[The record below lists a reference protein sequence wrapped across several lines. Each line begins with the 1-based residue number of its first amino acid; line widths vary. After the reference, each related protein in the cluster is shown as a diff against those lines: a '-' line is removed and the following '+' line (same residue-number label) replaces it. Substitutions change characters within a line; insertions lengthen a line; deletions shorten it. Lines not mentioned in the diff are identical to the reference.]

1 MDEAQLYFLIFISCL
16 SEDLNSALLILSSP
30 IQGSKMRQ
38 KQIRFVVLLGAF
50 AIIGII
56 SIQIYFLQNA
66 WNIKEKQFVQSVMI
80 GLRNVAE
87 QMSKYNQ
94 STLPHANPIRQLSS
108 NYFVVDINGVIDA
121 NILEFYL
128 KSEFDKLNLQT
139 DFEYAIYNCQTDKME
154 YGNYLNKSGA
164 AKPNV
169 LSANLPKYDQ
179 YTYYFGVNFPLM
191 RNTITGDMSI
201 WFFFMAL
208 LLVAIIFFVYA
219 IFVILQQKRL
229 SEMQKDF
236 INNMTHEFKTPISS
250 INISA
255 DVIMDPEIIHD
266 PARLFTYGSVI
277 KQENYRLNQQ
287 VDKVLQI
294 ARIESQ
300 SFHLNKESV
309 DLNALILQVA
319 ENCKANSNR
328 DLVVNTNLSDSVGF
342 IHADVLHLTN
352 IFHNLLDN
360 ASKYSG
366 ATPVIIIETTRT
378 DQSVII
384 RISDNGPGI
393 SPEYQHRVFQ
403 KFYRIPTGNLHDVKG
418 FGLGLF
424 YVKTI
429 CKAHKWEISLE
440 SVPGK
445 GAAFVIIIPAKS

>member
-1 MDEAQLYFLIFISCL
+1 
-16 SEDLNSALLILSSP
+16 
-30 IQGSKMRQ
+30 MRQ

-56 SIQIYFLQNA
+56 SIQVYFLQNA
-66 WNIKEKQFVQSVMI
+66 WNIKEKQFVQSVLI
-80 GLRNVAE
+80 GLQNVAV

-94 STLPHANPIRQLSS
+94 TALPNANPVRQLSS
-108 NYFVVDINGVIDA
+108 NYFVVDINSTIDA

-128 KSEFDKLNLQT
+128 KAEFDKLNLQT

-154 YGNYLNKSGA
+154 YGDYLSKNGIE
-164 AKPNV
+164 KPNILTV
-169 LSANLPKYDQ
+169 NLPKYSQ
-179 YTYYFGVNFPLM
+179 YTYYFGVNFPLL

-255 DVIMDPEIIHD
+255 DVIMSPGIIHD
-266 PARLFTYGSVI
+266 PSRLFTYGSVI
-277 KQENYRLNQQ
+277 KQENNRLNQQ

-300 SFHLNKESV
+300 SFHLNKEAV
-309 DLNALILQVA
+309 NLNELILKVA
-319 ENCKANSNR
+319 ENCKANSNPLLIVET
-328 DLVVNTNLSDSVGF
+328 DLSDQVG
-342 IHADVLHLTN
+342 IVEADELHLTN
-352 IFHNLLDN
+352 ILHNLLDN

-366 ATPVIIIETTRT
+366 KEPLIRIETSCL
-378 DQSVII
+378 DEKVIL

-393 SPEYQHRVFQ
+393 EAVYQQRVFQ

-418 FGLGLF
+418 FGLGLY

-429 CKAHKWEISLE
+429 CNAHQWKISLL
-440 SVPGK
+440 SNFGN
-445 GAAFVIIIPAKS
+445 GTTFVIEIPSKKKGK

>member
-1 MDEAQLYFLIFISCL
+1 
-16 SEDLNSALLILSSP
+16 
-30 IQGSKMRQ
+30 MRQ

-50 AIIGII
+50 AIVGII

-66 WNIKEKQFVQSVMI
+66 WNIKEKQFVQSVLI
-80 GLRNVAE
+80 GLRNVAD

-94 STLPHANPIRQLSS
+94 TALPHANPVRQLSS
-108 NYFVVDINGVIDA
+108 NYFVVDINSVIDA

-128 KSEFDKLNLQT
+128 KAEFDKLNLRT

-154 YGNYLNKSGA
+154 YGNYLTKMGT
-164 AKPNV
+164 AKPNI
-169 LSANLPKYDQ
+169 LTANLPKYDQ

-191 RNTITGDMSI
+191 RNTITGDMTI
-201 WFFFMAL
+201 WFFFIGL

-219 IFVILQQKRL
+219 IFVILHQKRL

-255 DVIMDPEIIHD
+255 DVIMNPDIIHD

-277 KQENYRLNQQ
+277 KQENNRLNLQ

-294 ARIESQ
+294 ARIESR
-300 SFHLNKESV
+300 SFHLNKVTV
-309 DLNALILQVA
+309 DLNALILKVA

-328 DLVVNTNLSDSVGF
+328 QLVVNTDLSDSVGS
-342 IHADVLHLTN
+342 IEADALHLTN
-352 IFHNLLDN
+352 ILHNLLDN
-360 ASKYSG
+360 ASKY
-366 ATPVIIIETTRT
+366 ADKEPVITIETERK
-378 DQSVII
+378 DKSAVI

-393 SPEYQHRVFQ
+393 HPEHQHRVFQ
-403 KFYRIPTGNLHDVKG
+403 KFFRIPTGNLHNVKG
-418 FGLGLF
+418 FGLGLY

-429 CKAHKWEISLE
+429 CIAHQWKIELISE
-440 SVPGK
+440 PGK
-445 GAAFVIIIPAKS
+445 GATFVIEIPDKKKR

>member
-1 MDEAQLYFLIFISCL
+1 LVIFLTLSGVKSEPPVQVFLIL
-16 SEDLNSALLILSSP
+16 QLILS
-30 IQGSKMRQ
+30 KFTMRQ
-38 KQIRFVVLLGAF
+38 KHIRFVVLLGAF

-56 SIQIYFLQNA
+56 SIQVYFLQNA
-66 WNIKEKQFVQSVMI
+66 RNIKEKQFVQSVLI

-87 QMSKYNQ
+87 KMSKYNQ
-94 STLPHANPIRQLSS
+94 TALPHINPIRQLSS
-108 NYFVVDINGVIDA
+108 NYFVVDINSVIDA

-128 KSEFDKLNLQT
+128 KAEFDKLNLQT

-154 YGNYLNKSGA
+154 YGNYLAKSGN

-169 LSANLPKYDQ
+169 LTANLPKYDQ
-179 YTYYFGVNFPLM
+179 YTYYFGVNFPLL
-191 RNTITGDMSI
+191 RNTITGDMAI
-201 WFFFMAL
+201 WFFFMGL
-208 LLVAIIFFVYA
+208 LIVAIIFFVYA

-255 DVIMDPEIIHD
+255 DVIMDPNIIND

-277 KQENYRLNQQ
+277 KQENNRLNQQ

-300 SFHLNKESV
+300 SFHLKKEQV
-309 DLNALILQVA
+309 DLNSLILKVA

-328 DLVVNTNLSDSVGF
+328 QLVLNTELSDNVGS
-342 IHADVLHLTN
+342 IEGDVLHLTN

-366 ATPVIIIETTRT
+366 KEPVITIET
-378 DQSVII
+378 SHAVKSII
-384 RISDNGPGI
+384 IKISDNGPGI
-393 SPEYQHRVFQ
+393 NPEYQHRIFQ
-403 KFYRIPTGNLHDVKG
+403 KFYRIPTGDLHDVKG
-418 FGLGLF
+418 FGLGLY

-429 CKAHKWEISLE
+429 CDAHKWDIGIISK
-440 SVPGK
+440 SGK
-445 GAAFVIIIPAKS
+445 GTTFVIEIPDKKKGK

>member
-1 MDEAQLYFLIFISCL
+1 LIFGSLL
-16 SEDLNSALLILSSP
+16 SI
-30 IQGSKMRQ
+30 IIMRQ

-56 SIQIYFLQNA
+56 SIQVYFLQNV

-87 QMSKYNQ
+87 QMGKYNQ
-94 STLPHANPIRQLSS
+94 TSLPYVNPIRQLSS
-108 NYFVVDINGVIDA
+108 NYFVVDINSVIDA

-128 KSEFDKLNLQT
+128 KAEFDKLNLQT

-154 YGNYLNKSGA
+154 YGNYLTKSGN

-169 LSANLPKYDQ
+169 LTANLPKYDQ
-179 YTYYFGVNFPLM
+179 YTYYFGVNFPLL
-191 RNTITGDMSI
+191 RNTITGDMTI

-219 IFVILQQKRL
+219 IFVILHQKRL

-255 DVIMDPEIIHD
+255 DVIMNPDIIHD

-277 KQENYRLNQQ
+277 KQENNRLNQQ

-294 ARIESQ
+294 ARIESH
-300 SFHLNKESV
+300 SFHLNKEQI
-309 DLNALILQVA
+309 DLNTLILKVA

-328 DLVVNTNLSDSVGF
+328 NMVVNTNLYDSLDL
-342 IHADVLHLTN
+342 IEADSLHLTN

-360 ASKYSG
+360 ASKYSDKE
-366 ATPVIIIETTRT
+366 PIIAIETKCT
-378 DQSVII
+378 DKSVII
-384 RISDNGPGI
+384 TISDNGPGI
-393 SPEYQHRVFQ
+393 SPEYQRRIFQ

-418 FGLGLF
+418 FGLGLY

-429 CKAHKWEISLE
+429 CDAHQWEIRLISDRGMGATFEIEIPLKK
-440 SVPGK
+440 K
-445 GAAFVIIIPAKS
+445 GR

>member
-1 MDEAQLYFLIFISCL
+1 
-16 SEDLNSALLILSSP
+16 
-30 IQGSKMRQ
+30 MRH

-56 SIQIYFLQNA
+56 AIQVYFIQNA
-66 WNIKEKQFVQSVMI
+66 WNIKEKQFVQTVMI
-80 GLRNVAE
+80 GLKNVAE

-94 STLPHANPIRQLSS
+94 TALPHANPIRQLTS
-108 NYFVVDINGVIDA
+108 NYFVVDLNGVIDA
-121 NILEFYL
+121 NSLEFYL

-154 YGNYLNKSGA
+154 YGNYLTQHGKNSKQ
-164 AKPNV
+164 NI

-191 RNTITGDMSI
+191 RNTIIGDMGI
-201 WFFFMAL
+201 WFVFMAL
-208 LLVAIIFFVYA
+208 LLVSILFFVYA

-255 DVIMDPEIIHD
+255 DVVMDPNIVND
-266 PARLFTYGSVI
+266 PSRLFTYGSVI
-277 KQENYRLNQQ
+277 KQENNRLNQQ

-294 ARIESQ
+294 ARIENH
-300 SFHLNKESV
+300 SFHLNKEPVHVNGLIINVV
-309 DLNALILQVA
+309 D
-319 ENCKANSNR
+319 NCIANSNR
-328 DLVVNTNLSDSVGF
+328 KLVINIDLSDSVGF
-342 IHADVLHLTN
+342 IDADLLHLTN

-366 ATPVIIIETTRT
+366 REPVISIATLRNS
-378 DQSVII
+378 QNVVI

-393 SPEYQHRVFQ
+393 RPEFQKKIFQ
-403 KFYRIPTGNLHDVKG
+403 KFYRIPTGYLHDVKG
-418 FGLGLF
+418 FGLGLY

-429 CKAHKWEISLE
+429 CKAHHWNIRLE
-440 SVPGK
+440 SSEGK
-445 GAAFVIIIPAKS
+445 GATFVIEIPG

>member
-1 MDEAQLYFLIFISCL
+1 
-16 SEDLNSALLILSSP
+16 
-30 IQGSKMRQ
+30 MRQ

-56 SIQIYFLQNA
+56 SIQVYFLQNA
-66 WNIKEKQFVQSVMI
+66 WNIKEKQFVQSVLI

-87 QMSKYNQ
+87 KMSKYNE
-94 STLPHANPIRQLSS
+94 TALPHANPIRQLSS
-108 NYFVVDINGVIDA
+108 NYFVVDINSVIDA

-128 KSEFDKLNLQT
+128 KAEFDKLNLQT
-139 DFEYAIYNCQTDKME
+139 DFEYAIYNCQTEKME
-154 YGNYLNKSGA
+154 YGNYIAKSGNT
-164 AKPNV
+164 KPNV
-169 LSANLPKYDQ
+169 LTVNLPKYDQ
-179 YTYYFGVNFPLM
+179 YIYYFGVNFPLL
-191 RNTITGDMSI
+191 RNTITGDMVI
-201 WFFFMAL
+201 WFFFMGL

-255 DVIMDPEIIHD
+255 DVIMDPNIIND
-266 PARLFTYGSVI
+266 PGRLYTYGSVI
-277 KQENYRLNQQ
+277 KQENNRLNLQ

-300 SFHLNKESV
+300 SFHLKKEQV
-309 DLNALILQVA
+309 GLNSLILKVA

-328 DLVVNTNLSDSVGF
+328 QLVLNTKLADSVEE
-342 IHADVLHLTN
+342 IEADALHLTN
-352 IFHNLLDN
+352 ILHNLLDN

-366 ATPVIIIETTRT
+366 KEPVITIETENTGK
-378 DQSVII
+378 SVLI

-393 SPEYQHRVFQ
+393 NPEYQRRIFQ

-418 FGLGLF
+418 FGLGLY

-429 CKAHKWEISLE
+429 CDAHHWTISLTSE
-440 SVPGK
+440 PGK
-445 GAAFVIIIPAKS
+445 GTTFVIEIPEKKKRK

>member
-1 MDEAQLYFLIFISCL
+1 MVIFLTLSGVKSEPPVQVFLIL
-16 SEDLNSALLILSSP
+16 QLILS
-30 IQGSKMRQ
+30 KFTMRQ

-56 SIQIYFLQNA
+56 SIQVYFLQNA
-66 WNIKEKQFVQSVMI
+66 WNIKEKQFVQSVLI

-94 STLPHANPIRQLSS
+94 AALPHTNPVRQLSS
-108 NYFVVDINGVIDA
+108 NYYVVDINSVIDA

-128 KSEFDKLNLQT
+128 KAEFDKLNLQT

-154 YGNYLNKSGA
+154 YGNYLAKSGI

-169 LSANLPKYDQ
+169 LTANLPKYDQ
-179 YTYYFGVNFPLM
+179 YTYYFGVNFPLL
-191 RNTITGDMSI
+191 RNTIIGDMAI
-201 WFFFMAL
+201 WFFFIGL

-255 DVIMDPEIIHD
+255 DVIMDPDIINH

-277 KQENYRLNQQ
+277 KQENNRLNQQ

-300 SFHLNKESV
+300 SFHLKKEAI
-309 DLNALILQVA
+309 DLNSLILKVA

-328 DLVVNTNLSDSVGF
+328 QLVLNTNLSDAVKS
-342 IHADVLHLTN
+342 IEADTLHLTN
-352 IFHNLLDN
+352 ILHNLLDN

-366 ATPVIIIETTRT
+366 KEPVINIETEQTEK
-378 DQSVII
+378 SIII

-393 SPEYQHRVFQ
+393 HPDFQHRIFQ

-418 FGLGLF
+418 FGLGLY

-429 CKAHKWEISLE
+429 CDAHKWEIGLISD
-440 SVPGK
+440 PGK
-445 GAAFVIIIPAKS
+445 GTTFVIEIPDKKKRK

>member
-1 MDEAQLYFLIFISCL
+1 
-16 SEDLNSALLILSSP
+16 
-30 IQGSKMRQ
+30 MRQ
-38 KQIRFVVLLGAF
+38 KHIRFVVLLGAF

-56 SIQIYFLQNA
+56 SIQAYFLQNA

-94 STLPHANPIRQLSS
+94 TTLPHTYPIRRLSS
-108 NYFVVDINGVIDA
+108 NYFVVDINSVIDA

-128 KSEFDKLNLQT
+128 KTEFDKLNLQT

-154 YGNYLNKSGA
+154 YGNYLTKNGS

-169 LSANLPKYDQ
+169 MTVNLPKYDQ

-191 RNTITGDMSI
+191 RNTITGDMTI
-201 WFFFMAL
+201 WFFFLAL
-208 LLVAIIFFVYA
+208 LLVAIIFFVYS
-219 IFVILQQKRL
+219 IFVILRQKRL

-255 DVIMDPEIIHD
+255 DVIMNPGIIND

-277 KQENYRLNQQ
+277 KQENNRLNQQ

-300 SFHLNKESV
+300 SFHLNKVSL
-309 DLNALILQVA
+309 DLNALILKVA
-319 ENCKANSNR
+319 ENCKANANR
-328 DLVVNTNLSDSVGF
+328 NLIVNTFLSESVGR
-342 IHADVLHLTN
+342 IEADTLHLTN
-352 IFHNLLDN
+352 ILHNLLDN
-360 ASKYSG
+360 ASKYSDKD
-366 ATPVIIIETTRT
+366 PVITIETTLSYK
-378 DQSVII
+378 SVVIT
-384 RISDNGPGI
+384 ISDNGPGI
-393 SPEYQHRVFQ
+393 STEYQHRVFQ
-403 KFYRIPTGNLHDVKG
+403 KFYRIPTGNIHDVKG
-418 FGLGLF
+418 FGLGLY

-429 CKAHKWEISLE
+429 CMAHQWRIKLLSE
-440 SVPGK
+440 PGK
-445 GAAFVIIIPAKS
+445 GATFMIEIPLKKKGR

>member
-1 MDEAQLYFLIFISCL
+1 
-16 SEDLNSALLILSSP
+16 
-30 IQGSKMRQ
+30 MRQ
-38 KQIRFVVLLGAF
+38 KQIRFVVLLGAC

-56 SIQIYFLQNA
+56 SIQVYFLQNA
-66 WNIKEKQFVQSVMI
+66 WNIKEKQFVQSVLI

-87 QMSKYNQ
+87 RMSNYNQ
-94 STLPHANPIRQLSS
+94 TALPHANPVRQISS
-108 NYFVVDINGVIDA
+108 NYFVVDINSVIDA

-128 KSEFDKLNLQT
+128 KAEFDKLNLQT

-154 YGNYLNKSGA
+154 YGNYLTKNGP
-164 AKPNV
+164 AKPNI
-169 LSANLPKYDQ
+169 LTANLPKYNQ
-179 YTYYFGVNFPLM
+179 YTYYFGVNFPLL
-191 RNTITGDMSI
+191 RNTITGDMAI
-201 WFFFMAL
+201 WFFFMGL

-255 DVIMDPEIIHD
+255 DVIMDPLIIND

-277 KQENYRLNQQ
+277 KQENNRLNQQ

-300 SFHLNKESV
+300 SFHLKKEPI
-309 DLNALILQVA
+309 DLNSLILKVA
-319 ENCKANSNR
+319 QNCKANSNR
-328 DLVVNTNLSDSVGF
+328 QLVVNTTLSDSVKS
-342 IHADVLHLTN
+342 IEADTLHLTN
-352 IFHNLLDN
+352 ILHNLLDN

-366 ATPVIIIETTRT
+366 PQPFITIETAHNEK
-378 DQSVII
+378 SIII

-393 SPEYQHRVFQ
+393 DPQYQHRVFQ
-403 KFYRIPTGNLHDVKG
+403 KFYRIPTGDLHDVKG
-418 FGLGLF
+418 FGLGLY

-429 CKAHKWEISLE
+429 CDAHHWTICLISEQGRGATFEIE
-440 SVPGK
+440 
-445 GAAFVIIIPAKS
+445 IPDKKKRI

>member
-1 MDEAQLYFLIFISCL
+1 
-16 SEDLNSALLILSSP
+16 
-30 IQGSKMRQ
+30 MRQ
-38 KQIRFVVLLGAF
+38 KQIRFVVLLGAI
-50 AIIGII
+50 AIIGIL
-56 SIQIYFLQNA
+56 SIQVYFLQNA

-94 STLPHANPIRQLSS
+94 TALPHANPIRQLSS

-154 YGNYLNKSGA
+154 YGNYLNKSGT

-191 RNTITGDMSI
+191 RNTITGDMTL

-255 DVIMDPEIIHD
+255 DVIMDPAIIHD
-266 PARLFTYGSVI
+266 PARLFMYGSVI
-277 KQENYRLNQQ
+277 KQENNRLNQQ

-300 SFHLNKESV
+300 SFHLKKEPV
-309 DLNALILQVA
+309 DLNALVLQVV

-328 DLVVNTNLSDSVGF
+328 ELVINTTLSDKVGV
-342 IHADVLHLTN
+342 IEADVLHLTN

-366 ATPVIIIETTRT
+366 ATPVITIGTTRN
-378 DQSVII
+378 DHSILI

-393 SPEYQHRVFQ
+393 SPEFQHRVFQ

-440 SVPGK
+440 SLPGK
-445 GAAFVIIIPAKS
+445 GATFVIEIPAKR

>member
-1 MDEAQLYFLIFISCL
+1 
-16 SEDLNSALLILSSP
+16 
-30 IQGSKMRQ
+30 MRQ
-38 KQIRFVVLLGAF
+38 KHIRFVVLLGAF

-56 SIQIYFLQNA
+56 SIQVYFLQNA

-87 QMSKYNQ
+87 QMSKLNQ
-94 STLPHANPIRQLSS
+94 TALPYINPIRRISS
-108 NYFVVDINGVIDA
+108 NYFVVDINSVIDA

-128 KSEFDKLNLQT
+128 KTEFDKLNLQT

-154 YGNYLNKSGA
+154 YGNYLTKSGS

-169 LSANLPKYDQ
+169 LTANLPKYDQ

-191 RNTITGDMSI
+191 RNTITGDMTI

-208 LLVAIIFFVYA
+208 LLVAIIFFVYT
-219 IFVILQQKRL
+219 IFVILHQKRL

-255 DVIMDPEIIHD
+255 DVIMNPDIIND
-266 PARLFTYGSVI
+266 SARLFTYGSVI
-277 KQENYRLNQQ
+277 KQENNRLNQQ

-300 SFHLNKESV
+300 SFHLNKELL
-309 DLNALILQVA
+309 DLNALVLKVA
-319 ENCKANSNR
+319 ENCQANSNR
-328 DLVVNTNLSDSVGF
+328 NLIVNTNLSESVGW
-342 IHADVLHLTN
+342 IEADALHLTN

-366 ATPVIIIETTRT
+366 KEPVITIETTLK
-378 DQSVII
+378 DKSVVI

-393 SPEYQHRVFQ
+393 NPEYQHRVFQ

-418 FGLGLF
+418 FGLGLY

-429 CKAHKWEISLE
+429 CSAHQWEIGLLSDL
-440 SVPGK
+440 GK
-445 GAAFVIIIPAKS
+445 GATFVIEIPLKKKGRWTR

>member
-1 MDEAQLYFLIFISCL
+1 
-16 SEDLNSALLILSSP
+16 
-30 IQGSKMRQ
+30 MRQ
-38 KQIRFVVLLGAF
+38 KHIRFVVLLGAF

-56 SIQIYFLQNA
+56 SIQVYFLQNA
-66 WNIKEKQFVQSVMI
+66 WNIKEKQFVQSVLI

-87 QMSKYNQ
+87 KMSKYNQ
-94 STLPHANPIRQLSS
+94 TVLPQANPVRQLSS
-108 NYFVVDINGVIDA
+108 NYYVVDINSVIDA

-128 KSEFDKLNLQT
+128 KAEFDKLNLQT

-154 YGNYLNKSGA
+154 YGNYLTKSGI

-169 LSANLPKYDQ
+169 LTANLPKYNQ
-179 YTYYFGVNFPLM
+179 YTYYFGVNFPLL
-191 RNTITGDMSI
+191 RNTITGDMVI
-201 WFFFMAL
+201 WFFFMGL
-208 LLVAIIFFVYA
+208 LFVAIIFFVYA

-255 DVIMDPEIIHD
+255 DVIMDPNIIND

-277 KQENYRLNQQ
+277 KQENNRLNQQ

-300 SFHLNKESV
+300 SFHLNMEQI
-309 DLNALILQVA
+309 DLNSLILKVA
-319 ENCKANSNR
+319 ESCKANSNR
-328 DLVVNTNLSDSVGF
+328 QLVLDTKLADSVGS
-342 IHADVLHLTN
+342 IEADALHLSN

-366 ATPVIIIETTRT
+366 KEPVITIETART
-378 DQSVII
+378 DKSIVI

-393 SPEYQHRVFQ
+393 DPEYQRRVFQ

-418 FGLGLF
+418 FGLGLY

-429 CKAHKWEISLE
+429 CDAHHWTINLISE
-440 SVPGK
+440 PDK
-445 GAAFVIIIPAKS
+445 GATFVIEIPDKKNRK

>member
-1 MDEAQLYFLIFISCL
+1 
-16 SEDLNSALLILSSP
+16 
-30 IQGSKMRQ
+30 MRQ

-56 SIQIYFLQNA
+56 SIQVYFLQNA

-94 STLPHANPIRQLSS
+94 TTLPRTNPIRQLSS

-128 KSEFDKLNLQT
+128 KTEFDKLNLQT

-154 YGNYLNKSGA
+154 YGNYLTQSG
-164 AKPNV
+164 KTRQNI

-179 YTYYFGVNFPLM
+179 YTYYFGVNFPLL
-191 RNTITGDMSI
+191 RNTITGDMTI
-201 WFFFMAL
+201 WFFFMGL

-255 DVIMDPEIIHD
+255 DVIMDPGIIND
-266 PARLFTYGSVI
+266 PERLFTYGSVI
-277 KQENYRLNQQ
+277 KQENNRLNQQ

-300 SFHLNKESV
+300 SFHLNKTPV
-309 DLNALILQVA
+309 DLNALILQVV
-319 ENCKANSNR
+319 ENCKANSKR
-328 DLVVNTNLSDSVGF
+328 DLVVNTSLADSVG
-342 IHADVLHLTN
+342 IIEADVLHLTN

-366 ATPVIIIETTRT
+366 NEPVITIETSR
-378 DQSVII
+378 DDKFVSI

-393 SPEYQHRVFQ
+393 SAEFQHRVFQ
-403 KFYRIPTGNLHDVKG
+403 KFYRVPTGNLHDVKG
-418 FGLGLF
+418 FGLGLY

-429 CKAHKWEISLE
+429 CDAHQWAIGLMSEA
-440 SVPGK
+440 GD
-445 GAAFVIIIPAKS
+445 GAAFVIKIPAKS

>member
-1 MDEAQLYFLIFISCL
+1 
-16 SEDLNSALLILSSP
+16 
-30 IQGSKMRQ
+30 MRQ

-56 SIQIYFLQNA
+56 TIQVYFLQNA
-66 WNIKEKQFVQSVMI
+66 WNIKEKQFVQSVII

-87 QMSKYNQ
+87 QMSKFNQ
-94 STLPHANPIRQLSS
+94 TALPHTNPIRKLSS
-108 NYFVVDINGVIDA
+108 NYFVVDINSVIDA

-128 KSEFDKLNLQT
+128 KAEFDKLNLQT

-154 YGNYLNKSGA
+154 YGNYLTKNGS
-164 AKPNV
+164 AKPNALTV
-169 LSANLPKYDQ
+169 NLPKYDQ
-179 YTYYFGVNFPLM
+179 YTYYFGVNFPLL
-191 RNTITGDMSI
+191 RNTITGDMTI

-219 IFVILQQKRL
+219 IFVILHQKRL

-255 DVIMDPEIIHD
+255 DVIMNPDIIND

-277 KQENYRLNQQ
+277 KQENNRLNQQ

-309 DLNALILQVA
+309 NLNALILRVT

-328 DLVVNTNLSDSVGF
+328 LLIVNTNLSESVDS
-342 IHADVLHLTN
+342 IEADTLHLSN
-352 IFHNLLDN
+352 IIHNLLDN

-366 ATPVIIIETTRT
+366 KEPVITISTSRTHKAIE
-378 DQSVII
+378 I

-393 SPEYQHRVFQ
+393 SPEYHQRIFQ

-418 FGLGLF
+418 FGLGLY
-424 YVKTI
+424 YVKSI
-429 CKAHKWEISLE
+429 CKAHQWSIRLSSE
-440 SVPGK
+440 PNN
-445 GAAFVIIIPAKS
+445 GATFVIEIPIKNKGND

>member
-1 MDEAQLYFLIFISCL
+1 
-16 SEDLNSALLILSSP
+16 
-30 IQGSKMRQ
+30 MRQ

-56 SIQIYFLQNA
+56 SIQVYFLQNA

-94 STLPHANPIRQLSS
+94 TALPHTNPVRQLSS
-108 NYFVVDINGVIDA
+108 NYFVVDINSVIDA

-128 KSEFDKLNLQT
+128 KGEFDKLNLQT

-154 YGNYLNKSGA
+154 YGNYLTKNGT
-164 AKPNV
+164 AKPNILTV
-169 LSANLPKYDQ
+169 NLPKYDQ
-179 YTYYFGVNFPLM
+179 YTYYFGVNFPLL
-191 RNTITGDMSI
+191 RNTITGDMTI
-201 WFFFMAL
+201 WFFFIGL
-208 LLVAIIFFVYA
+208 LLVSIIFFVYA

-255 DVIMDPEIIHD
+255 DVIMNPDIIHD
-266 PARLFTYGSVI
+266 PARLFTYASVI
-277 KQENYRLNQQ
+277 KQENSRLNQQ

-294 ARIESQ
+294 ARIESER
-300 SFHLNKESV
+300 FHLNKEEV
-309 DLNALILQVA
+309 DLNALVLKVA

-328 DLVVNTNLSDSVGF
+328 QMVVNTNLSPSVDH
-342 IHADVLHLTN
+342 IMADVLHLTN
-352 IFHNLLDN
+352 ILHNLMDN

-366 ATPVIIIETTRT
+366 KEPVINIETMQT
-378 DQSVII
+378 DKSVLI

-393 SPEYQHRVFQ
+393 SAEFQHRIFQ
-403 KFYRIPTGNLHDVKG
+403 KFYRIPTGNLHNVKG
-418 FGLGLF
+418 FGLGLY

-429 CKAHKWEISLE
+429 CDAHQWEIGLMSE
-440 SVPGK
+440 PDN
-445 GAAFVIIIPAKS
+445 GATFVIEMPVKEKEK

>member
-1 MDEAQLYFLIFISCL
+1 
-16 SEDLNSALLILSSP
+16 
-30 IQGSKMRQ
+30 MRH

-56 SIQIYFLQNA
+56 SIQVYFLQNV
-66 WNIKEKQFVQSVMI
+66 WNIKEKQFVQSVLI
-80 GLRNVAE
+80 GLRDVAE
-87 QMSKYNQ
+87 QMGKYNQ
-94 STLPHANPIRQLSS
+94 TALPNLNPVRQLSS
-108 NYFVVDINGVIDA
+108 NYFVVDINSVIDA

-128 KSEFDKLNLQT
+128 KAEFDKLNLQT

-154 YGNYLNKSGA
+154 YGNYLTKSGTA
-164 AKPNV
+164 NPNV
-169 LSANLPKYDQ
+169 LTANLPKYDQ
-179 YTYYFGVNFPLM
+179 YTYYFGVNFPLL
-191 RNTITGDMSI
+191 RNNITGDMSI
-201 WFFFMAL
+201 WFIFMGL

-219 IFVILQQKRL
+219 IFVILHQKRL

-255 DVIMDPEIIHD
+255 DVIMNPDIIND

-277 KQENYRLNQQ
+277 KQENSRLNQQ

-300 SFHLNKESV
+300 SFHLKKEQI
-309 DLNALILQVA
+309 DLNALVLKVA

-328 DLVVNTNLSDSVGF
+328 DLVVNTDLSDSLDM
-342 IHADVLHLTN
+342 IEADALHLTN

-366 ATPVIIIETTRT
+366 KEPVITIETAQT
-378 DQSVII
+378 DKSVVI
-384 RISDNGPGI
+384 RISDNGQGI
-393 SPEYQHRVFQ
+393 SPEFQHRVFQ

-418 FGLGLF
+418 FGLGLY

-429 CKAHKWEISLE
+429 CDAHQWKIKLISE
-440 SVPGK
+440 PEK
-445 GAAFVIIIPAKS
+445 GVTFVIEIPLKKKG

>member
-1 MDEAQLYFLIFISCL
+1 
-16 SEDLNSALLILSSP
+16 
-30 IQGSKMRQ
+30 MRH

-56 SIQIYFLQNA
+56 AIQIYFLQNA
-66 WNIKEKQFVQSVMI
+66 WNIKEKQFVQTVMI

-94 STLPHANPIRQLSS
+94 TALPHTNPIRQLSS

-121 NILEFYL
+121 NSLEFYL

-154 YGNYLNKSGA
+154 YGNYLTKQGSS
-164 AKPNV
+164 KQNV

-191 RNTITGDMSI
+191 RNTIIGDMTV
-201 WFFFMAL
+201 WFVFVAL
-208 LLVAIIFFVYA
+208 LLVSILFFVYA

-255 DVIMDPEIIHD
+255 DVIMNPKIVNDPN
-266 PARLFTYGSVI
+266 RLFTYASVI
-277 KQENYRLNQQ
+277 KQENNRLNQQ

-294 ARIESQ
+294 ARIENHG
-300 SFHLNKESV
+300 FHLNKEQIKVNDLIIRVV
-309 DLNALILQVA
+309 D
-319 ENCKANSNR
+319 NCVANSNHK
-328 DLVVNTNLSDSVGF
+328 LIINTNLSDTVSF
-342 IHADVLHLTN
+342 ILADVLHLTN
-352 IFHNLLDN
+352 ILFNLLDN

-366 ATPVIIIETTRT
+366 DEPVI
-378 DQSVII
+378 S
-384 RISDNGPGI
+384 ISTHRNRHCVLIKVKDNGPGI
-393 SPEYQHRVFQ
+393 REEFQ
-403 KFYRIPTGNLHDVKG
+403 KRIFHKFYRIPTGNLHDVKG
-418 FGLGLF
+418 FGLGLY

-429 CKAHKWEISLE
+429 CKAHQWNIHLVSSLGNG
-440 SVPGK
+440 ST
-445 GAAFVIIIPAKS
+445 FVIEIPV

>member
-1 MDEAQLYFLIFISCL
+1 
-16 SEDLNSALLILSSP
+16 
-30 IQGSKMRQ
+30 MRQ
-38 KQIRFVVLLGAF
+38 KHIRFVVLLGAF

-56 SIQIYFLQNA
+56 SIQAYFLQNA

-94 STLPHANPIRQLSS
+94 TTLPHTYPIRRLSS
-108 NYFVVDINGVIDA
+108 NYFVVDINSVIDA

-128 KSEFDKLNLQT
+128 KTEFDKLNLQT

-154 YGNYLNKSGA
+154 YGNYLTKNGS

-169 LSANLPKYDQ
+169 MTVNLPKYDQ

-191 RNTITGDMSI
+191 RNTITGDMTI
-201 WFFFMAL
+201 WFFFLAL
-208 LLVAIIFFVYA
+208 LLVAIIFFVYS
-219 IFVILQQKRL
+219 IFVILRQKRL

-255 DVIMDPEIIHD
+255 DVIMNPGIIND

-277 KQENYRLNQQ
+277 KQENNRLNQQ

-300 SFHLNKESV
+300 SFHLNKVSL
-309 DLNALILQVA
+309 DLNALILKVA
-319 ENCKANSNR
+319 ENCKANANR
-328 DLVVNTNLSDSVGF
+328 NLIVNTFLSESVGR
-342 IHADVLHLTN
+342 IEADTLHLTN
-352 IFHNLLDN
+352 ILHNLLDN
-360 ASKYSG
+360 ASKYSDKD
-366 ATPVIIIETTRT
+366 PVITIETTLT
-378 DQSVII
+378 YKSVVIT
-384 RISDNGPGI
+384 ISDNGPGI
-393 SPEYQHRVFQ
+393 STEYQHRVFQ
-403 KFYRIPTGNLHDVKG
+403 KFYRIPTGNIHDVKG
-418 FGLGLF
+418 FGLGLY

-429 CKAHKWEISLE
+429 CMAHQWRIKLLSE
-440 SVPGK
+440 PGK
-445 GAAFVIIIPAKS
+445 GATFMIEIPLKKKGR

>member
-1 MDEAQLYFLIFISCL
+1 
-16 SEDLNSALLILSSP
+16 
-30 IQGSKMRQ
+30 MRH

-56 SIQIYFLQNA
+56 AIQVYFIQNA
-66 WNIKEKQFVQSVMI
+66 WNIKEKQFVQTVMI

-94 STLPHANPIRQLSS
+94 TVLPHTNPIRQLSS
-108 NYFVVDINGVIDA
+108 NYFVVDLNGVIDA
-121 NILEFYL
+121 NSLEFYL

-154 YGNYLNKSGA
+154 YGNYLTQHGNK
-164 AKPNV
+164 KQYV

-191 RNTITGDMSI
+191 RNTIIGDMGI
-201 WFFFMAL
+201 WFVFMAL
-208 LLVAIIFFVYA
+208 LLVSILFFVYA

-255 DVIMDPEIIHD
+255 DVVMDPNIVND
-266 PARLFTYGSVI
+266 PSRLFTYGSVI
-277 KQENYRLNQQ
+277 KQENNRLNQQ

-294 ARIESQ
+294 ARIENHG
-300 SFHLNKESV
+300 FHLKKENVNINELIINIV
-309 DLNALILQVA
+309 D
-319 ENCKANSNR
+319 NCKANSNR
-328 DLVVNTNLSDSVGF
+328 KLIINTDLSDSVGF
-342 IHADVLHLTN
+342 IEADVLHLTN

-366 ATPVIIIETTRT
+366 DTPVISIATIRNN
-378 DQSVII
+378 QNVVI

-393 SPEYQHRVFQ
+393 KAEYQKKIFQ

-418 FGLGLF
+418 FGLGLY

-429 CKAHKWEISLE
+429 CKAHQWNIRLE
-440 SVPGK
+440 SSEGQ
-445 GAAFVIIIPAKS
+445 GATFVIVIPV

>member
-1 MDEAQLYFLIFISCL
+1 
-16 SEDLNSALLILSSP
+16 
-30 IQGSKMRQ
+30 MRQ

-56 SIQIYFLQNA
+56 SIQVYFLQNI

-87 QMSKYNQ
+87 QMSKFNQ
-94 STLPHANPIRQLSS
+94 TALPLASTVRQLSS
-108 NYFVVDINGVIDA
+108 NYFVVDINSEIDA

-128 KSEFDKLNLQT
+128 KAEFDKLNLQT

-154 YGNYLNKSGA
+154 YGNYLTKNGT

-169 LSANLPKYDQ
+169 LTANLPKYDQ
-179 YTYYFGVNFPLM
+179 YTYYFGVNFPLLK
-191 RNTITGDMSI
+191 NTITGDLAI

-219 IFVILQQKRL
+219 IFVILHQKRL

-255 DVIMDPEIIHD
+255 DVIMNPDIIHD
-266 PARLFTYGSVI
+266 PSRLFTYASVI
-277 KQENYRLNQQ
+277 KQENNRLNQQ

-294 ARIESQ
+294 ARIESR
-300 SFHLNKESV
+300 SFHLNKQLI
-309 DLNALILQVA
+309 DLNALILTVV

-328 DLVVNTNLSDSVGF
+328 QLVVNTNLSDLVGS
-342 IHADVLHLTN
+342 IEADELHLTN
-352 IFHNLLDN
+352 ILHNLLDN
-360 ASKYSG
+360 ASKYSDKE
-366 ATPVIIIETTRT
+366 PVITIETSLT
-378 DQSVII
+378 DHSIVI

-418 FGLGLF
+418 FGLGLY

-429 CKAHKWEISLE
+429 CDAHQWKITLKSEPGNGASFEIE
-440 SVPGK
+440 
-445 GAAFVIIIPAKS
+445 IPNKKKNNE

>member
-1 MDEAQLYFLIFISCL
+1 
-16 SEDLNSALLILSSP
+16 
-30 IQGSKMRQ
+30 MRQ

-56 SIQIYFLQNA
+56 TIQVYFLQNA
-66 WNIKEKQFVQSVMI
+66 WNIKEKQFVQSVII

-87 QMSKYNQ
+87 QMSKFNQ
-94 STLPHANPIRQLSS
+94 TALPNANPIRKLSS
-108 NYFVVDINGVIDA
+108 NYFVVDINSVIDA

-128 KSEFDKLNLQT
+128 KAEFDKLNLQT

-154 YGNYLNKSGA
+154 YGNYLTKNGS
-164 AKPNV
+164 AKPNALTV
-169 LSANLPKYDQ
+169 NLPKYDQ
-179 YTYYFGVNFPLM
+179 YTYYFGVNFPLL
-191 RNTITGDMSI
+191 RNTITGDMTI

-219 IFVILQQKRL
+219 IFVILHQKRL

-255 DVIMDPEIIHD
+255 DVIMNPDIIND

-277 KQENYRLNQQ
+277 KQENNRLNQQ

-309 DLNALILQVA
+309 DLNALILRVT

-328 DLVVNTNLSDSVGF
+328 LLVVNTNLSDSVDH
-342 IHADVLHLTN
+342 IEADTLHLSN
-352 IFHNLLDN
+352 IIHNLLDN

-366 ATPVIIIETTRT
+366 KEPVITISTTRT
-378 DQSVII
+378 YKAIEI

-393 SPEYQHRVFQ
+393 NPEYHQRIFQ

-418 FGLGLF
+418 FGLGLY
-424 YVKTI
+424 YVKSI
-429 CKAHKWEISLE
+429 CNAHQWLIRLSSE
-440 SVPGK
+440 PNN
-445 GAAFVIIIPAKS
+445 GATFVIEIPIKNKGND

>member
-1 MDEAQLYFLIFISCL
+1 
-16 SEDLNSALLILSSP
+16 
-30 IQGSKMRQ
+30 MRQ

-56 SIQIYFLQNA
+56 SIQVYFLQNA
-66 WNIKEKQFVQSVMI
+66 WNIKEKQFVQSVLI

-94 STLPHANPIRQLSS
+94 TALPHANPVRQLSS
-108 NYFVVDINGVIDA
+108 NYYVVDINSVIDA

-128 KSEFDKLNLQT
+128 KAEFDKLNLQT

-154 YGNYLNKSGA
+154 YGNYLTKKGT

-169 LSANLPKYDQ
+169 LTANLPKYNQ
-179 YTYYFGVNFPLM
+179 YTYYFGVNFPLL
-191 RNTITGDMSI
+191 RNTITGDMTI
-201 WFFFMAL
+201 WFFFMGL
-208 LLVAIIFFVYA
+208 LLVAIIFFIYA

-255 DVIMDPEIIHD
+255 DVIMNPDIIND

-277 KQENYRLNQQ
+277 KQENNRLNQQ

-300 SFHLNKESV
+300 SFHLKKEQV
-309 DLNALILQVA
+309 DLNSLILKVA
-319 ENCKANSNR
+319 ESCKANSNR
-328 DLVVNTNLSDSVGF
+328 QLVLNTNLSDSVGN
-342 IHADVLHLTN
+342 IEADTLHLSN

-366 ATPVIIIETTRT
+366 KEPQITIQTLRT
-378 DQSVII
+378 DRSVVI

-393 SPEYQHRVFQ
+393 DPEYQHRVFQ
-403 KFYRIPTGNLHDVKG
+403 KFYRVPTGDLHDVKG
-418 FGLGLF
+418 FGLGLY

-429 CKAHKWEISLE
+429 CDAHQWKIELVSE
-440 SVPGK
+440 PDK
-445 GAAFVIIIPAKS
+445 GATFVIEIPVKKKRK

>member
-1 MDEAQLYFLIFISCL
+1 
-16 SEDLNSALLILSSP
+16 
-30 IQGSKMRQ
+30 MRQ

-56 SIQIYFLQNA
+56 SIQVYFLQNA
-66 WNIKEKQFVQSVMI
+66 WNIKEKQFVQSVLI

-87 QMSKYNQ
+87 KMSKYNQ
-94 STLPHANPIRQLSS
+94 AALPHTNPVRQLSS
-108 NYFVVDINGVIDA
+108 NYYVVDINSVIDA

-128 KSEFDKLNLQT
+128 KAEFDKLNLQT

-154 YGNYLNKSGA
+154 YGNYLAKSGI

-169 LSANLPKYDQ
+169 LTANLPKYDQ
-179 YTYYFGVNFPLM
+179 YTYYFGVNFPLL
-191 RNTITGDMSI
+191 RNTITGDMAI
-201 WFFFMAL
+201 WFFFMGL

-255 DVIMDPEIIHD
+255 DVIMDPNIIND

-277 KQENYRLNQQ
+277 KQENNRLNQQ

-294 ARIESQ
+294 ARIENK
-300 SFHLNKESV
+300 SFHLKKELV
-309 DLNALILQVA
+309 DLNALILDVA

-328 DLVVNTNLSDSVGF
+328 QLVLNTNLSDSVGD
-342 IHADVLHLTN
+342 IDADTLHLSN

-366 ATPVIIIETTRT
+366 KEPVITIETERN
-378 DQSVII
+378 DQSVVI

-393 SPEYQHRVFQ
+393 NPEYQHRVFQ

-418 FGLGLF
+418 FGLGLY

-429 CKAHKWEISLE
+429 CDAHKWEIGLISD
-440 SVPGK
+440 PGK
-445 GAAFVIIIPAKS
+445 GTTFVIEIPDKKKRK

>member
-1 MDEAQLYFLIFISCL
+1 
-16 SEDLNSALLILSSP
+16 
-30 IQGSKMRQ
+30 MRQ
-38 KQIRFVVLLGAF
+38 KQIRFVVLLGAL
-50 AIIGII
+50 AIFGII
-56 SIQIYFLQNA
+56 LIQVYFLQNA
-66 WNIKEKQFVQSVMI
+66 WNIKEKQFVQGVMI

-87 QMSKYNQ
+87 KMNKYNQ
-94 STLPHANPIRQLSS
+94 SALSPINPVRQLSS

-128 KSEFDKLNLQT
+128 KAEFDRLNLQT

-154 YGNYLNKSGA
+154 YGNYLTQNGT
-164 AKPNV
+164 AKPNAQ
-169 LSANLPKYDQ
+169 SINLPKYDQ
-179 YTYYFGVNFPLM
+179 YTYYFGVNFPLL
-191 RNTITGDMSI
+191 RNTITGDMTI
-201 WFFFMAL
+201 WFFFIGL
-208 LLVAIIFFVYA
+208 LLIAIIFFVYA

-255 DVIMDPEIIHD
+255 DVIMSQDIVND

-277 KQENYRLNQQ
+277 KQENNRLNQQ

-300 SFHLNKESV
+300 SFHLNLESI
-309 DLNALILQVA
+309 DLNALVMKVA
-319 ENCKANSNR
+319 ENCKANANR
-328 DLVVNTNLSDSVGF
+328 QLVVITNLSDSVGM
-342 IHADVLHLTN
+342 IEADALHLTN

-366 ATPVIIIETTRT
+366 KEPVITIETART
-378 DQSVII
+378 DKSVLI

-393 SPEYQHRVFQ
+393 SPEFQYRVFQ

-418 FGLGLF
+418 FGLGLY

-429 CKAHKWEISLE
+429 CDAHQWEIRLSSE
-440 SVPGK
+440 SVK
-445 GAAFVIIIPAKS
+445 GATFVIEIPIKKKRR

>member
-1 MDEAQLYFLIFISCL
+1 
-16 SEDLNSALLILSSP
+16 
-30 IQGSKMRQ
+30 MRQ

-56 SIQIYFLQNA
+56 SIQVYFLQNA
-66 WNIKEKQFVQSVMI
+66 WNIKEKQFVQSVLI

-87 QMSKYNQ
+87 KMSKYNQ
-94 STLPHANPIRQLSS
+94 TALPHANPVRQLSS
-108 NYFVVDINGVIDA
+108 NYYVVDINSVIDA
-121 NILEFYL
+121 NVLEFYL
-128 KSEFDKLNLQT
+128 KAEFDKLNLQT

-154 YGNYLNKSGA
+154 YGNYLTKSGTS
-164 AKPNV
+164 KPNV
-169 LSANLPKYDQ
+169 LTANLPKYNQ
-179 YTYYFGVNFPLM
+179 YTYYFGVNFPLL
-191 RNTITGDMSI
+191 RNTITGDMVI
-201 WFFFMAL
+201 WFFFMGL

-255 DVIMDPEIIHD
+255 DVIMDPDIIND
-266 PARLFTYGSVI
+266 PARLYTYGSVI
-277 KQENYRLNQQ
+277 KQENNRLNQQ

-300 SFHLNKESV
+300 SFRLNMEQI
-309 DLNALILQVA
+309 DLNSLILKVA
-319 ENCKANSNR
+319 ESCKANSNR
-328 DLVVNTNLSDSVGF
+328 QLVLDTKLSDSVGS
-342 IHADVLHLTN
+342 IDADALHLSN

-366 ATPVIIIETTRT
+366 KEPIITIETSRT
-378 DQSVII
+378 DKSIVI

-393 SPEYQHRVFQ
+393 DPEYQRRVFQ

-418 FGLGLF
+418 FGLGLY

-429 CKAHKWEISLE
+429 CDAHHWTINLISE
-440 SVPGK
+440 PDK
-445 GAAFVIIIPAKS
+445 GATFVIEIPDKKNRK